1 MATNVC
7 DALRE
12 AERQLDQAHIK
23 TPRNDALILLS
34 AASGH
39 RIETLLARP
48 ELQVQT
54 RHLSTYWE
62 WIEQR
67 AQNYPLQYLTGR
79 QEFYGRSFAVS
90 PSVLIPRPETEI
102 VVQACLDFLT
112 ALERPGTVLDIG
124 AGSGCIVLTLLC
136 EIAHLTACAI
146 DISGEALQVVAE
158 NGRNLGCAD
167 RLELLKGSTVDPL
180 RDTDRKFDLVVSN
193 PPYVAL
199 SESVDPE
206 VEYEPKRA
214 VYAGQSG
221 FEVYSEILGK
231 AHSVLALSGRLI
243 LEAGY
248 GQAAKIAT
256 LGRDSGWK
264 EIEKRPD
271 LAGID
276 RCVVFQRQGCA
287 ALTRYR

>member
-7 DALRE
+7 TALRE
-12 AERQLDQAHIK
+12 AERQLDQSHIK
-23 TPRNDALILLS
+23 TSRNDALILLS
-34 AASGH
+34 AVTGH
-39 RIETLLARP
+39 RIETLLAHP

-54 RHLSTYWE
+54 HHLFTYRE

-67 AQNYPLQYLTGR
+67 AHNCPLQYLTGR
-79 QEFYGRSFAVS
+79 QEFFGRSFAVS

-124 AGSGCIVLTLLC
+124 TGSGCIVLTLLC
-136 EIAHLTACAI
+136 ETPNLTACAI
-146 DISGEALQVVAE
+146 DISRKVLQVVAE
-158 NGRNLGCAD
+158 NSRKLGCAD

-180 RDTDRKFDLVVSN
+180 RDTERQFDLVVSN

-206 VEYEPKRA
+206 VEYEPKKA
-214 VYAGQSG
+214 VFAGQSG
-221 FEVYSEILGK
+221 FEVYGEILGK

-248 GQAAKIAT
+248 GQAAKIAA
-256 LGRDSGWK
+256 LGRESGWR
-264 EIEKRPD
+264 EIERLPD

-276 RCVVFQRQGCA
+276 RCLVFQRQGSA
-287 ALTRYR
+287 ALTP